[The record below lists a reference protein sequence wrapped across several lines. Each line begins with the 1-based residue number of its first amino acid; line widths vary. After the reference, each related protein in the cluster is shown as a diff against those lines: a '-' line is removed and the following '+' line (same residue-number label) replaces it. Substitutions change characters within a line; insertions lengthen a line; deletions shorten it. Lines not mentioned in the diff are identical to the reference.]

1 MSQDLVNEIM
11 QYELMFEILLS
22 IAIGALIGIERQRR
36 ARGEIFAGV
45 RTFMLVSL
53 FGYLSAFLTSYSE
66 SLIPIYIGLIGICA
80 LSGLS
85 YFLTYKKVKAVGL
98 TTEVAFILTF
108 LIGILIYFDTFP
120 YLLPIS
126 LGTIVTLILFGKEA
140 SHKFAR
146 HLTKK
151 ELRDAII
158 FVILAFIILPLLPT
172 EPVDPY
178 GAFNPY
184 LIWFSLVLLLGM
196 SFAAYVALKVFGT
209 KGLLLS
215 GFLGGLVSST
225 SVTAAMA
232 GRVKEKSGLIHVASS
247 ATVLASSTMFLRSL
261 LVVSIFNLSAALSLL
276 TPFLCLGF
284 VGFLVS
290 YLMWMKTKTGRREIV
305 KVTSPLSFKLAAK
318 FTLLFALILTVTRIV
333 RTFYGTELI
342 YPVSFISGLLDV
354 DAIAISLATLGIGD
368 RIISKGIILA
378 TAANTLFK
386 MFLFSCIGGKKASK
400 EIWKIFPPHL
410 ILILLFFLLI

>member
-1 MSQDLVNEIM
+1 M
-11 QYELMFEILLS
+11 QYELIFEILLS

-36 ARGEIFAGV
+36 ARGEVFAGI

-66 SLIPIYIGLIGICA
+66 SLIPIYIGLVGVCL

-108 LIGILIYFDTFP
+108 LIGILIFFDTFP

-158 FVILAFIILPLLPT
+158 FVIIAFIILPLLPT
-172 EPVDPY
+172 EPIDPY
-178 GAFNPY
+178 GIFDLY
-184 LIWFSLVLLLGM
+184 LIWFALVLLLGI
-196 SFAAYVALKVFGT
+196 SFVAYVALKVFGAR
-209 KGLLLS
+209 GLLLS
-215 GFLGGLVSST
+215 GFFGGLASST

-232 GRVKEKSGLIHVASS
+232 GRIKDKPSLTHAATS
-247 ATVLASSTMFLRSL
+247 ATVLACSAMFLRSL
-261 LVVSIFNLSAALSLL
+261 LIISIFNLNAAFSLL
-276 TPFLCLGF
+276 VPFLCLGLS
-284 VGFLVS
+284 GFFIS
-290 YLMWMKTKTGRREIV
+290 YLMWRKTKIGRRETV
-305 KVTSPLSFKLAAK
+305 KVTSPLSFKLAIK
-318 FTLLFALILTVTRIV
+318 FTLLFALILAVTRTV
-333 RTFYGTELI
+333 RMFYGTELI
-342 YPVSFISGLLDV
+342 YPISFISGLSDV
-354 DAIAISLATLGIGD
+354 DAIAISLATLEIESK
-368 RIISKGIILA
+368 IISKSIILA
-378 TAANTLFK
+378 GMANTIFK
-386 MFLFSCIGGKKASK
+386 MLLFSYIGGKRANK
-400 EIWKIFPPHL
+400 EIFKIFPPQL
-410 ILILLFFLLI
+410 AIGLLFFLLI